1 MQDKIS
7 VNLIT
12 ISGHLLM
19 SSFQFVQLSQTLNDI
34 GGIFQILTLNGFG
47 TK

>member
-7 VNLIT
+7 VNLIR

-34 GGIFQILTLNGFG
+34 GGIFQILTMNGFG